1 MVFNRQ
7 NQFRIEQ
14 KPLRAFAA
22 RLARALRLGKESFTV
37 ALVSDCDIAA
47 LHGRYRGR
55 AKATDVLSFPATN
68 GNKSGVPTDGRLA
81 GYRGDVVISVATARR
96 NARRYG
102 HSAAEE
108 IKLLTLH
115 GVLHLLGYNH
125 ETDQGQMV
133 GREHRLRRRLG
144 LE

>member
-7 NQFRIEQ
+7 NRFRIGQ

-22 RLARALRLGKESFTV
+22 RLARALRLGKESFAV
-37 ALVSDCDIAA
+37 ALVGDREIAA
-47 LHGRYRGR
+47 LNRRYRGK
-55 AKATDVLSFPATN
+55 AMATDVLSFPASN
-68 GNKSGVPTDGRLA
+68 GKRSGVPTDGRRA
-81 GYRGDVVISVATARR
+81 GYRGDVVISVETARR
-96 NARRYG
+96 NARRLG

-115 GVLHLLGYNH
+115 GVLHLLGYDH
-125 ETDQGQMV
+125 ESDQGQMAR
-133 GREHRLRRRLG
+133 REHRLRRRLG

>member
-7 NQFRIEQ
+7 KRIRIEQ

-22 RLARALRLGKESFTV
+22 RLARALRLGREPFAV
-37 ALVSDCDIAA
+37 ALVSDREIAR
-47 LHGRYRGR
+47 LNRRYRGK
-55 AKATDVLSFPATN
+55 AKPTDVLSFPATN
-68 GNKSGVPTDGRLA
+68 GNKSA
-81 GYRGDVVISVATARR
+81 GYRGDVVISVETARR
-96 NARRYG
+96 NARRLG

-115 GVLHLLGYNH
+115 GVLHLLGYDH
-125 ETDQGQMV
+125 ETDRGQMAR
-133 GREHRLRRRLG
+133 REQRLRRRLG